1 MKNINM
7 NHYKENEILP
17 SEVQT
22 DIHHKSTPNSKDS
35 LGSESPSERF
45 EIIDKNI
52 TFFKKRDS
60 VVTLEDNISNNS
72 FNVNDWTNLT
82 MTIHDSTHIEKNPQI
97 KELDMTKEINCK
109 LFNINISDELF
120 KKEVFSLCYVNIP
133 QKVDNEILDN
143 ILNHSVTN
151 ENLVHTLSLSLLKI
165 IPNIILN
172 KREDVIPLLISAVH
186 LNTNASERDKLLQQL
201 FNLKK
206 KPSDTERIMILTGLV
221 GIARFSGE
229 NLVENEILPQC
240 WEQLTDKH
248 VERRLLV
255 AEACTALIPYVSV
268 SVF

>member
-1 MKNINM
+1 M
-7 NHYKENEILP
+7 
-17 SEVQT
+17 
-22 DIHHKSTPNSKDS
+22 
-35 LGSESPSERF
+35 
-45 EIIDKNI
+45 
-52 TFFKKRDS
+52 
-60 VVTLEDNISNNS
+60 
-72 FNVNDWTNLT
+72 
-82 MTIHDSTHIEKNPQI
+82 
-97 KELDMTKEINCK
+97 
-109 LFNINISDELF
+109 
-120 KKEVFSLCYVNIP
+120 FSLCYVNIP

-206 KPSDTERIMILTGLV
+206 KPSDTERIMILTGNMKFFTNISMLFKYGFFFTGLV

-268 SVF
+268 SIF